1 MSKNAADL
9 QWIATELDDLTLL
22 LRVHRKSILANK
34 LDAIRKS
41 LQSARNTGRRSL
53 PTITAQEK
61 LTFSP
66 S

>member
-9 QWIATELDDLTLL
+9 QWIATELDDLALL

-61 LTFSP
+61 LTFS
-66 S
+66 SS